1 MKFYNLAYPN
11 VDDIV
16 ICLVSKI
23 EKEVIYTKLLE
34 YDNIEGLIQLSN
46 ASTRRK
52 KRSVLT
58 VKEGKIYPLLVLA
71 IDHRNGYIDLSNK
84 FLSDEDK
91 AISMEKYNS
100 QSKAIK
106 IYETFFKYEKE
117 NNPDTFT
124 DLSYEYQDNQD
135 IFIKLEMEYMPEN
148 RGISKQLIAEK
159 TIWKLPKYKCYD
171 YLKSQYL
178 EKGDLSLFEISNKS
192 KDNFRKSLNKHFG
205 SYNINSVLIVR
216 IINTNFGGVNG
227 IIELFKLI
235 ESQYNEIF
243 KLLVAPSY
251 KIEINSEDK
260 LKNEN
265 KLNEIYNFIE
275 EYCKTNNFIL
285 TKEILKSEFT

>member
-1 MKFYNLAYPN
+1 MRFYNLAYPN

-71 IDHRNGYIDLSNK
+71 IDQKNGYIDLSNK

-91 AISMEKYNS
+91 AISMEKYNF

-106 IYETFFKYEKE
+106 IYETFFNYEKE

-124 DLSYEYQDNQD
+124 NLSYEYQDNQN
-135 IFIKLEMEYMPEN
+135 IFIKLEMEHMHEN
-148 RGISKQLIAEK
+148 RGISKELIAEK

-178 EKGDLSLFEISNKS
+178 EKEDLSLFKISDKS
-192 KDNFRKSLNKHFG
+192 KDNFKKSLNKHFG

-275 EYCKTNNFIL
+275 EYSKTNNFIL

>member
-1 MKFYNLAYPN
+1 M
-11 VDDIV
+11 
-16 ICLVSKI
+16 
-23 EKEVIYTKLLE
+23 
-34 YDNIEGLIQLSN
+34 
-46 ASTRRK
+46 
-52 KRSVLT
+52 
-58 VKEGKIYPLLVLA
+58 
-71 IDHRNGYIDLSNK
+71 SNK

-135 IFIKLEMEYMPEN
+135 IFIRLEMEYMPEN

>member
-178 EKGDLSLFEISNKS
+178 EKGDLSLFKISDKS
-192 KDNFRKSLNKHFG
+192 KDNFKKSLNKHFG